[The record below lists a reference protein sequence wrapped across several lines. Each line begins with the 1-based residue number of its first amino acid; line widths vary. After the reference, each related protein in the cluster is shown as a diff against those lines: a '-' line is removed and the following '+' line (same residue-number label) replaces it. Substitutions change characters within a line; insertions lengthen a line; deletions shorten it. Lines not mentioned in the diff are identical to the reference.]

1 MHCSVNIRCT
11 LQLLGAALIIGC
23 EPPPPQSQFGEYHP
37 PFKHLRFA
45 TGDSVTVYRVKYWTF
60 SDGEPP
66 ALQLEYEP
74 LVPVSDTA
82 ALRDF
87 ARQVWPLFEPYVD
100 SLHLTGAILTAT
112 HLEVYR
118 GGEAQLSRTRSFGFT
133 ANRDTTGVWH
143 LTDDPRPLPPP
154 GKFGAIFEANGAPFT
169 NRFPGK

>member
-1 MHCSVNIRCT
+1 MRSRA
-11 LQLLGAALIIGC
+11 LRQLLGAALILGC
-23 EPPPPQSQFGEYHP
+23 EPPAHHSQFGDYRP
-37 PFKHLRFA
+37 PFKHLRFDN
-45 TGDSVTVYRVKYWTF
+45 GDSVTVYRVKYWTF
-60 SDGEPP
+60 SDGESP

-74 LVPVSDTA
+74 PVALSDTA

-118 GGEAQLSRTRSFGFT
+118 GGEAQVSRTQSFGFT
-133 ANRDTTGVWH
+133 AKQDTAGVWR
-143 LTDDPRPLPPP
+143 LTDDPRPLPAP
-154 GKFGAIFEANGAPFT
+154 GRLGAIVEANGAPFA